1 MYCIVFVKKI
11 LKKLHCIVLYCIVF
25 QKRKNRRNIA
35 LHCIVLYCFRKTKF
49 IKKIA
54 LYCIVL
60 YSKKIKFLAFLLTDL
75 KLLLCC
81 CNEFQKKNNMLF
93 LKKIASYCIVMYCIV
108 EKKNY
113 RIVLWSWYCIGF
125 KKTINSGIVLFLEQ
139 F

>member
-1 MYCIVFVKKI
+1 MALYCIVLFSKKERI
-11 LKKLHCIVLYCIVF
+11 VEILHCIVL
-25 QKRKNRRNIA
+25 
-35 LHCIVLYCFRKTKF
+35 IVLYCFRKTKF

-81 CNEFQKKNNMLF
+81 CNEFQKKIICF
-93 LKKIASYCIVMYCIV
+93 FKKDCILLYCIVLYCR
-108 EKKNY
+108 KKKY